1 MRRRLLSCAAGLLLA
16 VAALVALPPA
26 AASAGTVADYPEFPY
41 PATAYDEPLRGQYHF
56 SPRAGWMNDPN
67 GMVYYRGT
75 YHLFFQHNPHG
86 LAWDTMHWG
95 HATSP
100 DMVHWTQRPIALE
113 PGVHPGDLWSG
124 NGVVDTANVTGLKSG
139 DDDPILV
146 FAGTNG
152 VTVHY
157 STDGARTFQSFDHGR
172 KVAVPSGTSRDPHV
186 FWHAASNRWVMVVW
200 NDGRGNTDGG
210 GNGASFYTSAN
221 LLDWTFASRFPA
233 GWFFECPDMFPLAV
247 DGNPANQKWVLTDAS
262 GEYVIGSF
270 DGTTFR
276 SDWSSPQRMDM
287 GANTAD
293 GTFYA
298 GQTFTGVP
306 DGRRIQMS
314 WQPGNHGS
322 TWTGDQT
329 FPAELALRTFP
340 EGVRLTR
347 NPIGEISTLRSGGVS
362 YANRA
367 VGAGS
372 PLAVATAD
380 TYEVTAEF
388 DVNGATASAFGLRLH
403 TRADGSYDRSVGY
416 DRAAQT
422 LYGRALAPVNG
433 RVKMRVLV
441 DRGQLEVFGNDGR
454 LSVSDNVGFNSASTS
469 QGIQVYAEGGTVNLV
484 SLQFYRLGKAWGTA
498 ESTLD
503 SNLAGPWSAAGG
515 TWTDTAGGKQGTA
528 TGDAF
533 YLSGT
538 TAADFT
544 YEGDVKI
551 VSGTAAALTFR
562 ASADGTQHYTANIDT
577 TGVVKLW
584 RPGREIATY
593 ATPIATGRFYHLK
606 VVTTGSRIRV
616 YLDHG
621 AGPVIDATDTTYTSG
636 RLGLNVFH
644 GTAVLAGPTLNG
656 VGLRTNLAGPWHP
669 AAGTWTVPGT
679 GLKGNAAGDAFYLS
693 ASAAADLT
701 YEGDVRVVNGVAAA
715 LTFRASADGTQHY
728 TANIDTGG
736 LVKLWRPGRD
746 IAVSATPILEGRTY
760 HLKVVARGPSIAVY
774 LNGTKVIDASDGT
787 YGSGSVGV
795 NTYNGTATFQ
805 NLTLSA

>member
-1 MRRRLLSCAAGLLLA
+1 MKRRLVSCVGAVLLA
-16 VAALVALPPA
+16 AVSFVALPPVA
-26 AASAGTVADYPEFPY
+26 ATAGAVADYPEFPY
-41 PATAYDEPLRGQYHF
+41 PATAYDEPFRGQFHF

-100 DMVHWTQRPIALE
+100 DLVHWTQRPIALE

-139 DDDPILV
+139 DDDPIVV

-157 STDGARTFQSFDHGR
+157 STDGARTFQTFDNGR
-172 KVAVPSGTSRDPHV
+172 KVAVPGGTSRDPHV

-200 NDGRGNTDGG
+200 NDGG
-210 GNGASFYTSAN
+210 GNGATFYTSAN
-221 LLDWTFASRFPA
+221 LLDWTYASRFGA

-247 DGNPANQKWVLTDAS
+247 DGNAANPKWVLTDAS

-276 SDWSSPQRMDM
+276 SDWSSPQRMDL

-329 FPAELALRTFP
+329 FPAELALKTYP

-347 NPIGEISTLRSGGVS
+347 NPIREIASLRSGGQV
-362 YANRA
+362 YTGRTITT
-367 VGAGS
+367 S
-372 PLAVATAD
+372 PASNPLSGTTAD

-388 DVNGATASAFGLRLH
+388 DVTGATATAFGLRLH
-403 TRADGSYDRSVGY
+403 TRADGTYDRAVAY

-422 LYGRALAPVNG
+422 LYGRAMAPVNG
-433 RVKMRVLV
+433 RVQMRVLV

-454 LSVSDNVGFNSASTS
+454 LSVSDNVNFNSAATS
-469 QGIQVYAEGGTVNLV
+469 QGIQVYSEGGAVSLV
-484 SLQFYRLGKAWGTA
+484 SLQFYRLNRSWGTA
-498 ESTLD
+498 ESTLEG
-503 SNLAGPWSAAGG
+503 NLAGPWSAAGG
-515 TWTDTAGGKQGTA
+515 TWTDVAGGKRGSA

-533 YLSGT
+533 YLSAT
-538 TAADFT
+538 TAADFA
-544 YEGDVKI
+544 YEGDVQV

-562 ASADGTQHYTANIDT
+562 ANADGTQHYTANVDT
-577 TGVVKLW
+577 AGVVNLW

-606 VVTTGSRIRV
+606 VVTAGSRIRV

-621 AGPVIDATDTTYTSG
+621 ANPVIDATDTMYTSG
-636 RLGLNVFH
+636 RLGVNVFH
-644 GTAVLAGPTLNG
+644 GTGILANPTLNG
-656 VGLRTNLAGPWHP
+656 AGLRTNLSGPWHP
-669 AAGTWTVPGT
+669 AGGTWTVPGA
-679 GLKGNAAGDAFYLS
+679 GLRANSPGDAFYLS
-693 ASAAADLT
+693 STTAADLT
-701 YEGDVRVVNGVAAA
+701 YEGDVRIVNGVAAA
-715 LTFRASADGTQHY
+715 LTLRASADGTQHY
-728 TANIDTGG
+728 TANVDAGG

-746 IAVSATPILEGRTY
+746 IAVFPTPILPGRTY
-760 HLKVVARGPSIAVY
+760 HLKVVARGASIAVY
-774 LNGTKVIDASDGT
+774 LNGTKVIDASDAT
-787 YGSGSVGV
+787 YAAGYAGV
-795 NTYNGTATFQ
+795 NAFNGTATFQ
-805 NLTLSA
+805 NLTISP